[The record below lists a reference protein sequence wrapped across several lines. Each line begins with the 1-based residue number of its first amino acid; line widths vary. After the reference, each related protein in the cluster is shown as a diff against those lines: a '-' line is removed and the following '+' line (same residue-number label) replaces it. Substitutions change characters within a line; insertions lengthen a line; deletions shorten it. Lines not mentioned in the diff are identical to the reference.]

1 MDLEVLKMQTAV
13 VKWGNSQGIR
23 LPKAF
28 LQSVNI
34 RENDTVDVLLEN
46 EAIIIKRVDR
56 KKHRT
61 TKERLVDFYGKDAP
75 QKSIFHEE
83 IDWGNSI
90 GKEIW

>member
-1 MDLEVLKMQTAV
+1 MDLEVLEMQTAV

-28 LQSVNI
+28 LQNINI

-46 EAIIIKRVDR
+46 ETIIIKKTGA

-61 TKERLVDFYGKDAP
+61 TRERLIDFYGKEFE
-75 QKSIFHEE
+75 QKSI
-83 IDWGNSI
+83 S
-90 GKEIW
+90 

>member
-1 MDLEVLKMQTAV
+1 MILRTEIMTTAI

-28 LQSVNI
+28 LQNI
-34 RENDTVDVLLEN
+34 NISENDMVDVLVEN
-46 EAIIIKRVDR
+46 EAIVIKKIYG

-61 TKERLVDFYGKDAP
+61 TKERLMDFYGQDIVNITNE
-75 QKSIFHEE
+75 QEE
-83 IDWGNSI
+83 MDWGKST